1 MGFPDARVRLL
12 LLFLEYLN
20 KMTEVRTRIAP
31 SPTGMMHLGTA
42 RTAIYCW
49 AVARH
54 FGGKFMLRIEDTDQ
68 ERSTDEA
75 TQVILDSMKW
85 LNLDYDNQGEVVY
98 QMKRL
103 PRYKEV
109 ADSLIA
115 KGLAYWDYC
124 TKEELDAMREAQRAR
139 GEKPRYDG
147 RWRPERA
154 KELGLVKPEGVKPV
168 LRFKNP
174 DEGEVTW
181 NDAVYGTITVANK
194 ELDDLIIM
202 RADGIPTYNFAVV
215 VDDIDMKMTHVIRGA
230 DHINNTPRQINLYRA
245 LGVEPPIFGHLPLI
259 NGPDGKKLSKRHG
272 SVAVTEY
279 QKAGYLPEAIFNY
292 LARLGWG
299 HGDME
304 KFSREELAKVFVLSD
319 CSRAAARMD
328 FKKLAWLNAQYM
340 KEADDARLAGLV
352 RDRIA
357 ARGGD
362 PAAVDLVKVCAL
374 LKSRA
379 QTLED
384 LAEAAMIFYGPY
396 SPVAADIEKAL
407 ANGGKEA
414 LAALLPKL
422 EALPEWKAEGI
433 YAAMK
438 AVCEAQGIKF
448 GVIASPVRVIAVAA
462 NKVPGI
468 DQTLEIIGKDKVISR
483 LKAYV

>member
-1 MGFPDARVRLL
+1 
-12 LLFLEYLN
+12 
-20 KMTEVRTRIAP
+20 MTEVRTRIAP

-68 ERSTDEA
+68 ERSTDAA

-109 ADSLIA
+109 ADQLIE

-168 LRFKNP
+168 LRFQNP
-174 DEGEVTW
+174 DDGEVTW

-245 LGVEPPIFGHLPLI
+245 LGVEPPVFGHLPLI

-304 KFSREELAKVFVLSD
+304 KFSREELARVFELSD

-340 KEADDARLAGLV
+340 KEADDARLADLV
-352 RDRIA
+352 RDRIT
-357 ARGGD
+357 ARGGNLE
-362 PAAVDLVKVCAL
+362 AADLAKVCGL

-384 LAEAAMIFYGPY
+384 LADAAMIFYGPY
-396 SPVAADIEKAL
+396 APVDADIEKAL
-407 ANGGKEA
+407 AGGGREA
-414 LAALLPKL
+414 LAAALPKL
-422 EALPEWKAEGI
+422 EALAEWKAADI
-433 YAAMK
+433 YAVLK
-438 AVCEAQGIKF
+438 AVCDEQGVKF

-462 NKVPGI
+462 AKVPQI
-468 DQTLEIIGKDKVISR
+468 DQTLEIIGREKVLERLKSR
-483 LKAYV
+483 L

>member
-1 MGFPDARVRLL
+1 
-12 LLFLEYLN
+12 
-20 KMTEVRTRIAP
+20 MTEVRTRIAP

-54 FGGKFMLRIEDTDQ
+54 FGGKFLLRIEDTDQ
-68 ERSTDEA
+68 ERSTPEA

-85 LNLDYDNQGEVVY
+85 LNLDYDNQGAVVY
-98 QMKRL
+98 QMQRL

-109 ADSLIA
+109 ADQLLA

-154 KELGLVKPEGVKPV
+154 AALGLVKPEGVKPV
-168 LRFKNP
+168 LRFRNP

-181 NDAVYGTITVANK
+181 NDAVYGTITVSNK

-279 QKAGYLPEAIFNY
+279 KKAGYLPEAIFNY

-299 HGDME
+299 HGNME
-304 KFSREELAKVFVLSD
+304 KFSREELARVFDLAD

-328 FKKLAWLNAQYM
+328 FKKLAWLNGQYM

-352 RDRIA
+352 KERIA

-362 PAAVDLVKVCAL
+362 PESADLVKICAL
-374 LKSRA
+374 LKGRS

-384 LAEAAMIFYGPY
+384 LADQAMIFFNPY
-396 SPVAADIEKAL
+396 SPVEADISKSLE
-407 ANGGKEA
+407 NGGREA
-414 LAALLPKL
+414 LAALLPRL
-422 EALPEWKAEGI
+422 EALPEWKAAGI

-438 AVCEAQGIKF
+438 AVCEEQGVKF

-462 NKVPGI
+462 AKVPQI
-468 DQTLEIIGKDKVISR
+468 DQTLEIIGRDKVLER
-483 LKAYV
+483 LRARV

>member
-1 MGFPDARVRLL
+1 
-12 LLFLEYLN
+12 
-20 KMTEVRTRIAP
+20 MTEVRTRIAP

-42 RTAIYCW
+42 RTALYCW

-54 FGGKFMLRIEDTDQ
+54 CGGKFLLRIEDTDQ
-68 ERSTDEA
+68 ERSTDAA

-109 ADSLIA
+109 AESLIA
-115 KGLAYWDYC
+115 KDLAYWDYC

-154 KELGLVKPEGVKPV
+154 KAAGLVVPEGVKPV
-168 LRFKNP
+168 LRFRNP
-174 DEGEVTW
+174 DDGEVTW
-181 NDAVYGTITVANK
+181 EDAVYGSITVANK

-215 VDDIDMKMTHVIRGA
+215 VDDIDMKITHVIRGA
-230 DHINNTPRQINLYRA
+230 DHINNTPRQINLYHA
-245 LGVEPPIFGHLPLI
+245 LGAEVPVFGHLPLI

-279 QKAGYLPEAIFNY
+279 EKAGYLPEAIFNY

-304 KFSREELAKVFVLSD
+304 KFTREELARVFELSD

-328 FKKLAWLNAQYM
+328 FKKLAWLNGQYM
-340 KEADDARLAGLV
+340 KEADNARLAGLV
-352 RDRIA
+352 SERIA

-362 PAAVDLVKVCAL
+362 LSKADLVAVCDL

-396 SPVAADIEKAL
+396 APVAADVEKAL
-407 ANGGKEA
+407 ANGGREA
-414 LAALLPKL
+414 LAAAVAKL
-422 EALPEWKAEGI
+422 EALPEWTAAGI
-433 YAAMK
+433 YEALK
-438 AVCEAQGIKF
+438 AVCDEQGVKF
-448 GVIASPVRVIAVAA
+448 GVVATPLRVIGVAYA
-462 NKVPGI
+462 KVPQI
-468 DQTLEIIGKDKVISR
+468 DRTLEIIGRDVVLGR
-483 LKAYV
+483 LKAALS